1 VTGDPPAQQHL
12 AKLLADHP
20 KLAPCRQQLADAC
33 DLLISAYQQGHKLLL
48 CGNGGSAADCEHI
61 AGELLK
67 GCERR
72 RPLPADLRAKL
83 AAQGPDGEA
92 LAARLQQALPTISLT
107 GHLGLATAFA
117 NDVDPEM
124 VFAQLVQALGRPG
137 DGLLAITT
145 SGDSEN
151 VLLAARTA
159 RAVRMAVIGLTGDR
173 GGALAALCDVCI
185 AAPGHGTAEIQESHQ
200 AIYHHLCRE
209 IETHFFHD

>member
-1 VTGDPPAQQHL
+1 MNCGIARET
-12 AKLLADHP
+12 LLARRP
-20 KLAPCRQQLADAC
+20 ELAACAEQIDAAS
-33 DLLISAYQQGHKLLL
+33 DALISVFSRGGQLLL

-67 GCERR
+67 GFEQH
-72 RPLPADLRAKL
+72 RPLPPDLQREL
-83 AAQGPDGEA
+83 IAQGSQGEQ
-92 LAARLQQALPTISLT
+92 LAARLQAALPAIALT
-107 GHLGLATAFA
+107 SHTSFATAFA
-117 NDVDPEM
+117 NDAEPRM

-145 SGDSEN
+145 SGGSEN

-159 RAVRMAVIGLTGDR
+159 RAVGMAVIGLTGSC
-173 GGALAALCDVCI
+173 GGALAALCDVYI

-209 IETHFFHD
+209 IETHFFAE

>member
-1 VTGDPPAQQHL
+1 VNSGAERE
-12 AKLLADHP
+12 ALLARRP
-20 KLAPCRQQLADAC
+20 EFAACAEQIDAAG
-33 DLLISAYQQGHKLLL
+33 DTLISVFSRGGQLLL

-67 GCERR
+67 GFEQH
-72 RPLPADLRAKL
+72 RPLPADLQREL
-83 AAQGPDGEA
+83 IAQGSEGEQ
-92 LAARLQQALPTISLT
+92 LAARLQAALPAIALT
-107 GHLGLATAFA
+107 GHTSFATAFA
-117 NDVDPEM
+117 NDAEPRM

-159 RAVRMAVIGLTGDR
+159 RAVGMAVIGLTGGR
-173 GGALAALCDVCI
+173 GGGLAALCDVCV
-185 AAPGHGTAEIQESHQ
+185 AAPGQGAAAIQESHQ

-209 IETHFFHD
+209 IETHFFAE

>member
-1 VTGDPPAQQHL
+1 MSRGTARE
-12 AKLLADHP
+12 ALLARRP
-20 KLAPCRQQLADAC
+20 ELTAC
-33 DLLISAYQQGHKLLL
+33 AEQIEAAREALISVFSRGGRLLL

-67 GCERR
+67 GFEKA
-72 RPLPADLRAKL
+72 RPLPEELRARL
-83 AAQGPDGEA
+83 AAQGPEGER
-92 LAARLQQALPTISLT
+92 LAARLQRALPAFALT
-107 GHLGLATAFA
+107 THTSFATAFA
-117 NDVDPEM
+117 NDVEPRM
-124 VFAQLVQALGRPG
+124 VFAQLVQALGGPG

-145 SGDSEN
+145 SGGSEN

-159 RAVRMAVIGLTGDR
+159 RAVGMAVIGLTGGR

-209 IETHFFHD
+209 IETHFFPE